1 MSEQDGNVLNRYA
14 VIVENTRNAV
24 TKAVDRTMRQA
35 GILGQTVNH
44 PIDCAEVDIRL
55 SENGTDNEVVA
66 FVVAITQQLGIILLP
81 LFFLFQRFQN
91 GIVER
96 NLAVAARRF
105 RRCDLH
111 CHVLAAARS
120 ALVYPQELFAIV
132 YIIPRQGEQFAL
144 SQPCIEGKKQ
154 EYVDMTL
161 VLFGVKQKLSDLLCV
176 VLGNVLLDAV
186 RK

>member
-1 MSEQDGNVLNRYA
+1 
-14 VIVENTRNAV
+14 
-24 TKAVDRTMRQA
+24 MRQA

-44 PIDCAEVDIRL
+44 PIDCAEVDIRF
-55 SENGTDNEVVA
+55 SENGADNEVVT
-66 FVVAITQQLGIILLP
+66 FVVAIAQQLRIILLP

-96 NLAVAARRF
+96 NFAVTARRF

-154 EYVDMTL
+154 EQEYVDMAL

-176 VLGNVLLDAV
+176 VFGNVLLDTV